1 MRDKYQLKLISLTVL
16 LILGIAACGGDAS
29 TDTDEVLS
37 EVEAT
42 AEDIAD
48 DVADDSTETA
58 QSTEAAPTDEASAAA
73 GSGDGEAVMMRM
85 AWGIPAEEVH
95 YLMIENPELAPNL
108 GSCYD
113 VEWTQFAGTALGVQG
128 IAAGTLDGA
137 TVGGLSAANGIEQ
150 GADIVLTGEFIEE
163 RSGNFSTAWMKA
175 EDSGIDTPA
184 DLEGKTVATS
194 AIGGSTD
201 YIQDFYI
208 EEESGGLQPDA
219 GYTKVAVPFGQQVEG
234 IQAGQFDL
242 GIYPQPFYSQVVAAG
257 GYDVLFRLTD
267 VIDPFVQLLQG
278 FRGEFVE
285 QNPEAVQCFMD
296 DFATLSDFAAD
307 PANRD
312 TVIAASSG
320 ATGIPAE
327 VLEGFLLTEEDFFR
341 PSGGAIS
348 VEALQNE
355 WDFFLERGG
364 ISEEL
369 SVQDYLVDQSLVA
382 EGE

>member
-16 LILGIAACGGDAS
+16 VILGIAACGGDAS

-58 QSTEAAPTDEASAAA
+58 QSSEPTPTEEASAAA
-73 GSGDGEAVMMRM
+73 GIGDGEAVMMRM

-219 GYTKVAVPFGQQVEG
+219 GYTKVEVPFGQQVEG

>member
-219 GYTKVAVPFGQQVEG
+219 GYTKVEVPFGQQVEG